1 MSRGAAFGD
10 YDNDGDVDIFVVHSV
25 GRADLLR
32 NDGGNQHNWFQVRV
46 VGVESNRD
54 GVGARIELN
63 AGGLRQI
70 REIKSGS
77 GLYSQ
82 NDLHAS
88 FGLGKSE
95 SIEQL
100 VVRWP
105 SGTVDRMSQLAVN
118 QRVVIEEG
126 KGRVGGGWN
135 DSSRAP

>member
-1 MSRGAAFGD
+1 MV
-10 YDNDGDVDIFVVHSV
+10 NSV

-32 NDGGNQHNWFQVRV
+32 NDGGNEHNWFQVRV

-54 GVGARIELN
+54 GVGARVELN

-70 REIKSGS
+70 QRNQERLWTVQPKMTCT
-77 GLYSQ
+77 L
-82 NDLHAS
+82 L
-88 FGLGKSE
+88 LGWGRVE

-126 KGRVGGGWN
+126 RGWVKADGWN
-135 DSSRAP
+135 GSSMRLDVRIVFAKGVFR